1 MSTTDTSRLL
11 HTQPL
16 LPPAQATLV
25 SSAQPHTQPL
35 WNNRLPALRQ
45 ETSLGSTR
53 YPKLFW
59 NEVLYGR
66 FLKICTVIETL
77 SGLRR
82 KNEKSGMG
90 VLYRHHT
97 LSTCQSRIRLLSACS
112 LCILVE
118 GAMKRAK
125 IARNT
130 HMAPPGSK
138 IVLMSQVLKQTLAK
152 TSDKLTG
159 SNIKIHRC
167 SDAFIYLLSPLR

>member
-1 MSTTDTSRLL
+1 M
-11 HTQPL
+11 
-16 LPPAQATLV
+16 
-25 SSAQPHTQPL
+25 SSAQPHTEPF
-35 WNNRLPALRQ
+35 WNNCLLAFWK

-53 YPKLFW
+53 YPKLQWYDIFCCS
-59 NEVLYGR
+59 L
-66 FLKICTVIETL
+66 FQICAVIETL

-82 KNEKSGMG
+82 KNTWCGMG
-90 VLYRHHT
+90 VLNRWFT
-97 LSTCQSRIRLLSACS
+97 QSTSLSEIEWMSSS
-112 LCILVE
+112 LCTLDE

-125 IARNT
+125 IVRNS

-138 IVLMSQVLKQTLAK
+138 IVLMSHVLKQTLCK